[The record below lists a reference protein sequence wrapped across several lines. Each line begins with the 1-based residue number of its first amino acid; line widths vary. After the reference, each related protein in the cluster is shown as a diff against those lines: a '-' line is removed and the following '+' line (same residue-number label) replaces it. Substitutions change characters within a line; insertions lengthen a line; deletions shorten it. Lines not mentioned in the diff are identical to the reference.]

1 MSKAARPGRIY
12 IDYLRN
18 RRAATTGAAYSPRA
32 RAGAPGSL
40 PLAWEELSARVPPD
54 RWTIANVPKRLAGM
68 RRDPW
73 ARYWTLSQAL
83 PAPGAFTR

>member
-1 MSKAARPGRIY
+1 V
-12 IDYLRN
+12 
-18 RRAATTGAAYSPRA
+18 
-32 RAGAPGSL
+32 SL